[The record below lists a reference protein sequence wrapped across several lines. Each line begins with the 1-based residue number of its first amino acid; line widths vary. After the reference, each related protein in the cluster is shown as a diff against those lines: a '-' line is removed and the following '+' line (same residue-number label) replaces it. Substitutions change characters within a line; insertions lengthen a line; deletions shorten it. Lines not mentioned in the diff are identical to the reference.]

1 MDKYNKQVEALR
13 KKTATAID
21 KAVDALS
28 AATRTAEE
36 WQDFAFGPFKG
47 EALAV
52 AGMLKS
58 AATKTAQAAVRA
70 KSARTLLLAVAFAT
84 LLGCARPGH
93 FEHWYPGDTELSKL
107 MEVQKELE
115 ANGWHDIGMAVYE
128 GSILVTAKRDK

>member
-1 MDKYNKQVEALR
+1 MDKYDKQVEALR

-36 WQDFAFGPFKG
+36 WQDFAFGQFKG
-47 EALAV
+47 EALSV

-70 KSARTLLLAVAFAT
+70 KSAR
-84 LLGCARPGH
+84 
-93 FEHWYPGDTELSKL
+93 
-107 MEVQKELE
+107 
-115 ANGWHDIGMAVYE
+115 
-128 GSILVTAKRDK
+128 